1 MQVALVMVKA
11 DGSSRELPLDRE
23 VTVIG
28 RDEHARLRIP
38 VPQVSRKHCE
48 VVVKDPKVQV
58 RDVGSSNG
66 TYVNGRKVREA
77 DLTPGDLITVGPVV
91 FVVKING
98 EPGKID
104 AKDCYAAG
112 TVGLDDDDD
121 DDLPGAA
128 AAPTTKMMGGPVAG
142 GGGGA
147 GAGGSAGGKGTVGG
161 GGAGKPS
168 IFEEDDEDGDLGDIL
183 KDFKFDDDDDDDDGP
198 AKKK

>member
-1 MQVALVMVKA
+1 MVKA
-11 DGSSRELPLDRE
+11 DGTSRELPLERE
-23 VTVIG
+23 MTVIG

-58 RDVGSSNG
+58 RDLGSSNG

-77 DLTPGDLITVGPVV
+77 DLAPGDLVTVGPVV

-112 TVGLDDDDD
+112 TVGLEDDDD
-121 DDLPGAA
+121 DDLPSA
-128 AAPTTKMMGGPVAG
+128 AAPTTRMMGGPVAG

-147 GAGGSAGGKGTVGG
+147 GGSAGGKGAVGG

-168 IFEEDDEDGDLGDIL
+168 IFDEDDEDGDLGDIL
-183 KDFKFDDDDDDDDGP
+183 KDFKFDEDDDDDDGP

>member
-11 DGSSRELPLDRE
+11 DGTSRELPLDRE

-66 TYVNGRKVREA
+66 TFVNGRKVREA
-77 DLTPGDLITVGPVV
+77 DLAPGDLITVGPVV

-112 TVGLDDDDD
+112 TVGLEDDED
-121 DDLPGAA
+121 DDLPGA

-147 GAGGSAGGKGTVGG
+147 GAGGSAGGKGAVGG

-168 IFEEDDEDGDLGDIL
+168 IFEDDEDGDLGDIL
-183 KDFKFDDDDDDDDGP
+183 KDFKFDDDDDDDGP